1 MWSYISPEQ
10 RVPADHPLRPIKKM
24 VDAALRDLSPL
35 FDQMYSDR
43 GRPSIPPERLL
54 CAQVLQALYSVRS
67 ERMLMEQLDY
77 NMLFRWFCD
86 LSLDDPVWDVTVYTK
101 NRDRLLRSDVAQAFF
116 ERVAS
121 QARASGLLSDEHF
134 TVDGTLIEAWAGHK
148 SFVPKRTSKGG
159 DPPADGGLRNP
170 NVDFHGKKRTNMT
183 HWSVTDKAARLF
195 RKGLGKEAKLVYLGH
210 VLMEN
215 RNGLIV
221 NTRVTQATGLAER
234 EAAITMADE
243 IPGTHR
249 ATLGGDKA
257 YDAAEFVAAL
267 RERNITA
274 HVAQNDTVRTS
285 AIDGRTTCHPG
296 YAISQRIRK
305 RVEEAFGW
313 MKTIG
318 PMRKTKFR
326 GCDRVGWQFTFTA
339 AVYNLVRLRNL
350 QAEVTSAMKRATTSR
365 AAAGKHGRVDGWLG
379 QISRKISLARSSQLL
394 ITAFS
399 AAC

>member
-10 RVPADHPLRPIKKM
+10 RAPADHPLRPIKKM

-67 ERMLMEQLDY
+67 ERMLMEQLAY

-86 LSLDDPVWDVTVYTK
+86 MSLDDPVWDVTVYTK
-101 NRDRLLRSDVAQAFF
+101 NRDRLLRSKVAEAFF

-134 TVDGTLIEAWAGHK
+134 TVDGTLIEAWAGQK
-148 SFVPKRTSKGG
+148 SFVPKGTSKDG
-159 DPPADGGLRNP
+159 DPPAAGGSRNP
-170 NVDFHGKKRTNMT
+170 TVDFHGKKRANMT

-195 RKGLGKEAKLVYLGH
+195 RKGLGKEAKLVYMGH
-210 VLMEN
+210 VLMDN

-221 NTRVTQATGLAER
+221 NTRVTQATGHAER

-249 ATLGGDKA
+249 ATVGCDKG
-257 YDAAEFVAAL
+257 YDAAQFVAAL

-274 HVAQNDTVRTS
+274 HVAQNDTVRAS

-339 AVYNLVRLRNL
+339 AVYNLVRMRNL
-350 QAEVTSAMKRATTSR
+350 QAEVT
-365 AAAGKHGRVDGWLG
+365 
-379 QISRKISLARSSQLL
+379 
-394 ITAFS
+394 
-399 AAC
+399 